1 MRASISAKER
11 LVVTLRYLA
20 TGTSLADLEYRF
32 RMGKSTLSVIIR
44 EVCSLIW
51 SELYPKYMKMPCIND
66 WLEIANKF
74 EVSAN
79 FPHCVGAVDGK
90 HIRVI
95 KPNKSGSMFLN
106 YKHYF
111 SIVLMAVADSDY
123 NFIYISVG
131 AYGKDCDSG
140 VFKDRAFWHNM
151 INNTLNLPGPT
162 SLPNT
167 NIALPYVFVGDEA
180 FALHQ
185 NLLRPYNSQM
195 LDAEKSVFN
204 YRLTRARRYVECTF
218 GILANKWRIFHRPLN
233 VSLDLAVDVV
243 KACCLLQN
251 FIHKEEG
258 VKGVQES
265 LSGCELEEFLP
276 FDSTEMV
283 PTTANEIREKYKEYF
298 NSEYGSV
305 PWQNNY
311 C

>member
-1 MRASISAKER
+1 MQ
-11 LVVTLRYLA
+11 
-20 TGTSLADLEYRF
+20 
-32 RMGKSTLSVIIR
+32 
-44 EVCSLIW
+44 
-51 SELYPKYMKMPCIND
+51 MPSMNY

-74 EVSAN
+74 KDAAN
-79 FPHCVGAVDGK
+79 FPHCVGGVDGK
-90 HIRVI
+90 HIRVV
-95 KPNKSGSMFLN
+95 KPNRSGSMFLN

-123 NFIYISVG
+123 NFIYINVG

-140 VFKDRAFWHNM
+140 VFKETSFWHNM
-151 INNTLNLPGPT
+151 VNNTLNLPQHAP
-162 SLPNT
+162 LPNT
-167 NIALPYVFVGDEA
+167 NIVLPYVFVGDEA

-185 NLLRPYNSQM
+185 NLLRPYNSQQ

-233 VSLDLAVDVV
+233 VSLDLSVDIV

-258 VKGVQES
+258 TRMASINGYGELQE
-265 LSGCELEEFLP
+265 LLP
-276 FDSTEMV
+276 LGPVEIV
-283 PTTANEIREKYKEYF
+283 PTTAKDIRDKYKEYF
-298 NSEYGSV
+298 NTEHGSV

>member
-1 MRASISAKER
+1 MER
-11 LVVTLRYLA
+11 IVNQV
-20 TGTSLADLEYRF
+20 
-32 RMGKSTLSVIIR
+32 
-44 EVCSLIW
+44 
-51 SELYPKYMKMPCIND
+51 
-66 WLEIANKF
+66 
-74 EVSAN
+74 
-79 FPHCVGAVDGK
+79 
-90 HIRVI
+90 
-95 KPNKSGSMFLN
+95 FL
-106 YKHYF
+106 KT
-111 SIVLMAVADSDY
+111 
-123 NFIYISVG
+123 
-131 AYGKDCDSG
+131 
-140 VFKDRAFWHNM
+140 AFWHNM

-162 SLPNT
+162 SLLNT

-283 PTTANEIREKYKEYF
+283 PTTANEIRDKYKEYF